1 MLQSIFG
8 IAPASKTILAIIL
21 GLACFASA
29 CKKEDD
35 TDFIPVDINRPEN
48 YNLVRWQVIQIDS
61 LYNLNTG
68 VYEVYE
74 RNYVYGFVRDTN
86 IIYSM
91 LEGSLNVD
99 TLTYTYI
106 GNNTVDV
113 TQYYGTTPITE
124 NFSIYSETDSTK
136 YWSIVRAPTTPNPQ
150 YSDYYFTKY

>member
-35 TDFIPVDINRPEN
+35 IDFIPVDINRPEN

-68 VYEVYE
+68 VYEVFE
-74 RNYVYGFVRDTN
+74 REYVYGFVRDTN

-99 TLTYTYI
+99 TLFYNYI
-106 GNNTVDV
+106 GNNTVDI
-113 TQYYGTTPITE
+113 TKYYGSLPLTE
-124 NFSIYSETDSTK
+124 NFSVYSETDSTK